1 VDQYYIEEGYYTPE
15 KGYFVYIAVAQ
26 AQPSSSFIISAIAS
40 ELADANISISA
51 VATFSA
57 QVDRF
62 RDVDS
67 AITSAATQ
75 TTLVG
80 KIQEAQ
86 ADFGALFTPS
96 IEAEAVVNQTATLDS
111 VSTMSV
117 DIAVNRSAT
126 IALANIGNL
135 NSQADKFVGY
145 DSLLSSV
152 FSQTAD
158 VNYTAEN
165 QSTFTATASQTATVN
180 TQAEGQSTL
189 SSSFTQT
196 TDVLSLTLAQSSM
209 TARANVFASKYLG
222 TGRPRNLTD
231 IGASYVTSPVK
242 FGTYSFEGSLQLPYA
257 DNQAK
262 NTIPDIADDFV
273 LETWFYRDGTTA
285 TSLFRWEGLSPSVNP
300 AFILLRYNATGTI
313 TLQLGSDTINV
324 INSTAVTNAAWH
336 HILVSKNSTNISL
349 FVNGTRSG
357 TLTPPSAPTQ
367 WAGRSST
374 SQRLTITAG
383 THFLDESSLHIGTTL
398 GYDPTGS
405 SITVPTT
412 VRTNNET
419 TTAFL
424 YHYENNG
431 LDDVAL
437 AQTGQ
442 ATLSSSFT
450 QTTSGRRTA
459 SALSNQ
465 SVVASLAADGS
476 IAIEGSA
483 GLSTTASL
491 TASVGLLQEQSSSIS
506 SEFAQTTTAT
516 KLNGFDVS
524 ASSTASVSADNVRVR
539 YFDISVDSLF
549 TPALSVDVF
558 KNQTALLESAF
569 VIDIQ
574 VTSFS
579 DSEANLSSEF
589 AITANNEKIKQ
600 FASALSSQFSQ
611 SATVGFQRD
620 FSSSLNATA
629 TQAITETR
637 LRFAGSTM
645 SAAATQTATAFRIK
659 QFSGAFS
666 GAMSFFIDGI
676 YFEGGRANFTT
687 TAALTASYK
696 VSESSWNQRTW
707 WRGAY
712 NANNTLYG
720 PKAIGAQADD
730 YSYEVYGW
738 ESNADNTHGFV
749 IIERA
754 VKTGNIIYQKWFTF
768 GHDVEGELSG
778 CVYKDGFIYVSYSAF
793 ISAWRTSV
801 LKIRADDGLV
811 IWQTNTPGVEK
822 IEDIAVD
829 DSGNVYI
836 SGWANTSPT
845 RYGYGKLNSS
855 GVRQWTRSYGFA
867 PGTGINLRATKISV
881 AEGFLWVNI
890 DRDPDTGANDSYLI
904 KARLDTGDHIDGIDI
919 NLGRVKSHG
928 GYLYAIE
935 DDTLDGGNTIYKFD
949 TNLNI
954 TAKKQIGTWSIAD
967 FDIDSSGNLYFLS
980 EDFNLARVNADW
992 SVAWVSRF
1000 ASEATS
1006 GSAGSLRPQGSL
1018 IHWDGD
1024 QKVYVSGMNNDVYLS
1039 NNSLQLSLF
1048 GRVNRD
1054 FGINYYTSP
1063 IPYRDSIEVFNGATS
1078 GDTSSAGTWTY
1089 SPDSLTVTDLTPGT
1103 FTVYFLQAQ
1112 GTSAQS
1118 NGGAVEILGYTTSA
1132 FTNYEYVRPVA
1143 GQGAITSTAT
1153 LTALVSRT
1161 RQGQGQFTSVSTVV
1175 AQGTIL
1181 RFAEAALTSNFAQA
1195 TTALKTA
1202 RITQT
1207 LTAQATQA
1215 ITYQRIRFA
1224 QSAISASASVTADT
1238 TKFTGYGSAMTCT
1251 LTQVT
1256 NNDRFRGVTANLQVT
1271 GSKVITAAVNATGT
1285 ILLESQATI
1294 AVTAVKTAELPSF
1307 LTANA
1312 TLNIDAI
1319 KSVRT
1324 EAQITSTFALTAQD
1338 QRIRFGQAQL
1348 TTQATLSLDIS
1359 KITGLS
1365 SALTST
1371 CTQTAQGSRVRRIT
1385 TTLASSAN
1393 LSAQAQRIK
1402 QASAGLTS
1410 QFTGIFVFGK
1420 IVRITANLS
1429 AQGFQLT
1436 AGDVI
1441 NLDPA
1446 LTYVVPPETRSL
1458 MIRPEDREYLV
1469 SGETR
1474 VYKLI

>member
-1 VDQYYIEEGYYTPE
+1 MDQYYIEQGYYTPD
-15 KGYFVYIAVAQ
+15 GYFTYIADAQ
-26 AQPSSSFIISAIAS
+26 SLPSGTFTISAVGS

-57 QVDRF
+57 QTDRI
-62 RDVDS
+62 RTADS

-75 TTLVG
+75 TALVG
-80 KIQEAQ
+80 KIQQAQ
-86 ADFGALFTPS
+86 ADFGALFSPS

-111 VSTMSV
+111 VSTMSI

-145 DSLLSSV
+145 DSALSSV

-165 QSTFTATASQTATVN
+165 QSTFTATATQTATVN
-180 TQAEGQSTL
+180 TQAEGQATL

-196 TDVLSLTLAQSSM
+196 SDVLNVSLAQASM
-209 TARANVFASKYLG
+209 TARANVFASRYLG
-222 TGRPRNLTD
+222 SGRPRNLTD

-300 AFILLRYNATGTI
+300 AFILLRYNTAGTI

-367 WAGRSST
+367 WTGRSSD

-398 GYDPTGS
+398 GYDPTSS

-412 VRTNNET
+412 VRANNET

-442 ATLSSSFT
+442 ATLSSNFT
-450 QTTSGRRTA
+450 QTTSGSRTA
-459 SALSNQ
+459 NALSNQ
-465 SVVASLAADGS
+465 SVVASLAVDGS

-483 GLSTTASL
+483 DLSTTANL
-491 TASVGLLQEQSSSIS
+491 TAAVGLLQEQSSSIS
-506 SEFAQTTTAT
+506 SEFAQTTTAQ
-516 KLNGFDVS
+516 KLNGFDI
-524 ASSTASVSADNVRVR
+524 ATASTASLSADNERVR

-549 TPALSVDVF
+549 TPTLSVDVF

-569 VIDIQ
+569 TIDIQ
-574 VTSFS
+574 ATSFS
-579 DSEANLSSEF
+579 DSEASLSSEF
-589 AITANNEKIKQ
+589 TITANNERIVE
-600 FASALSSQFSQ
+600 FASAM
-611 SATVGFQRD
+611 SASTAVSAVTGFAISADSAMSAITALAAANVRVRYVD
-620 FSSSLNATA
+620 SSLASA
-629 TQAITETR
+629 FASSTE
-637 LRFAGSTM
+637 AY
-645 SAAATQTATAFRIK
+645 RIK
-659 QFSGAFS
+659 LFVANINS
-666 GAMSFFIDGI
+666 AMTFALQES
-676 YFEGGRANFTT
+676 YFEGTQIAMSS
-687 TAALTASYK
+687 TASLTASYR
-696 VSESSWNQRTW
+696 VTESSWNQRTW

-712 NANNTLYG
+712 NANNILYG
-720 PKAIGAQADD
+720 PKAIGSDADD
-730 YSYEVYGW
+730 YAWELYGW
-738 ESNADNTHGFV
+738 ESNTDNTHGFV
-749 IIERA
+749 IFERA
-754 VKTGNIIYQKWFTF
+754 VKSGDIEYQKWFTF
-768 GHDVEGELSG
+768 GYDDQGELSG
-778 CVYKDGFIYVSYSAF
+778 CVYKDGFFYVSYSAF
-793 ISAWRTSV
+793 VSVWKTAV
-801 LKIRADDGLV
+801 LKIRATDGEV
-811 IWQTNTPGVEK
+811 IWTNVASGVEK

-829 DSGNVYI
+829 DSGNVYLG
-836 SGWANTSPT
+836 GWNNTSPT
-845 RYGYGKLNSS
+845 RYAYGKLNSS
-855 GVRQWTRSYGFA
+855 GVRQFTRTYGFA
-867 PGTGINLRATKISV
+867 PGTGINLRANKVSV

-935 DDTLDGGNTIYKFD
+935 DDTLNGGNTLYKFD
-949 TNLNI
+949 TSLNI
-954 TAKKQIGTWSIAD
+954 AAKKQIGTWDIKD
-967 FDIDSSGNLYFLS
+967 FDIDSAGNLYFLS
-980 EDFNLARVNADW
+980 EDFNIARVNTDW

-1000 ASEATS
+1000 ATEATS
-1006 GSAGSLRPQGSL
+1006 GTAGSLRPLGSL
-1018 IHWDGD
+1018 IKFDGD
-1024 QKVYVSGMNNDVYLS
+1024 QKVYVAGMNDDVFL
-1039 NNSLQLSLF
+1039 NNARLQLTLF
-1048 GRVNRD
+1048 GRINKD

-1063 IPYRDSIEVFNGATS
+1063 IPYRDNIQVFNGATS
-1078 GDTSSAGTWTY
+1078 GDDSSAGTWTY
-1089 SPDSLTVTDLTPGT
+1089 SPDSLTITDLTPGT

-1112 GTSAQS
+1112 GTTA
-1118 NGGAVEILGYTTSA
+1118 NAGGGAVEILGYTTSA
-1132 FTNYEYVRPVA
+1132 FTNYEYLSPVA
-1143 GQGAITSTAT
+1143 GQGDLTATAT
-1153 LTALVSRT
+1153 LTAQVRKIVGVTSN
-1161 RQGQGQFTSVSTVV
+1161 QSVSATVS

-1181 RFAEAALTSNFAQA
+1181 VFAQGA
-1195 TTALKTA
+1195 VSTTATMTCSAVKT
-1202 RITQT
+1202 TDVVSN
-1207 LTAQATQA
+1207 QASV
-1215 ITYQRIRFA
+1215 F
-1224 QSAISASASVTADT
+1224 AISAEPNRIRSFDSTQTAAFSQITDFNKFSGNAASMSSQADL
-1238 TKFTGYGSAMTCT
+1238 SIASR
-1251 LTQVT
+1251 
-1256 NNDRFRGVTANLQVT
+1256 RFRSTTITLEVT
-1271 GSKVITAAVNATGT
+1271 GSKVTTAAVNATGT
-1285 ILLESQATI
+1285 ILLES
-1294 AVTAVKTAELPSF
+1294 VTALSCSAVKTAELPTF
-1307 LTANA
+1307 LTSDFAV
-1312 TLNIDAI
+1312 NIDASKI
-1319 KSVRT
+1319 VSGISTASSSAALSAEVEKV
-1324 EAQITSTFALTAQD
+1324 ITGSSTANVISTLT
-1338 QRIRFGQAQL
+1338 
-1348 TTQATLSLDIS
+1348 LDIA
-1359 KITGLS
+1359 KITGISCSLS
-1365 SALTST
+1365 STATI
-1371 CTQTAQGSRVRRIT
+1371 TAQGIRNRAAVAPLT
-1385 TTLASSAN
+1385 ATAS

-1402 QASAGLTS
+1402 EASAGLTS
-1410 QFTGIFVFGK
+1410 QFTGLFVFGK

-1429 AQGFQLT
+1429 AQGFQIT

-1458 MIRPEDREYLV
+1458 MIRPEDREYSV